1 MKRHPRYYHW
11 KIAYKLKS
19 EDTYHL
25 IPNPKYAWAA
35 DPFLVEYKGRIYL
48 FAELFLYKS
57 ERNGV
62 IGYCEYTEGG
72 FSDWKISM
80 DEHWHLSYPNVFVK
94 DGKLLM
100 CPETYQKNEVS
111 IYELVDFPN
120 NWKLVKTIINNIKLV
135 DTTFLSIDDENYI
148 FSFEPTFKGDN
159 GRLVIYKTD
168 ENDRVIEG
176 KVITDD
182 RLVARPAGNFINKDG
197 KLYRVCQISENSY
210 GEGINITEV
219 ESVWPEYKEKI
230 VKTIYPSDI
239 KIDSSIKFEGI
250 HTYNSLGD
258 LEVIDLKFYNP
269 SLTEYF
275 ASRRTKKVFTNKY

>member
-11 KIAYKLKS
+11 QIAYKLKS

-35 DPFLVEYKGRIYL
+35 DPFLVEYKGHIYL

-94 DGKLLM
+94 DEKLLM

-120 NWKLVKTIINNIKLV
+120 NWKLIKMIINNKKLV
-135 DTTFLSIDDENYI
+135 DTTFLSIDDENYM

-159 GRLVIYKTD
+159 GSLVIYKTD
-168 ENDRVIEG
+168 EDNRILEG

-230 VKTIYPSDI
+230 VKTIYPFDI

>member
-11 KIAYKLKS
+11 QIAYKLKS

-35 DPFLVEYKGRIYL
+35 DPFLVEFKGHIYL

-72 FSDWKISM
+72 FSDWMISM

-120 NWKLVKTIINNIKLV
+120 NWELVKTIINNKKLV
-135 DTTFLSIDDENYI
+135 DTTFLSIDDENYM

-159 GRLVIYKTD
+159 GSLVIYKTD
-168 ENDRVIEG
+168 EDNRILEG

-182 RLVARPAGNFINKDG
+182 RLVARPAGNFINKDE

-239 KIDSSIKFEGI
+239 KIDSSKKFEGI